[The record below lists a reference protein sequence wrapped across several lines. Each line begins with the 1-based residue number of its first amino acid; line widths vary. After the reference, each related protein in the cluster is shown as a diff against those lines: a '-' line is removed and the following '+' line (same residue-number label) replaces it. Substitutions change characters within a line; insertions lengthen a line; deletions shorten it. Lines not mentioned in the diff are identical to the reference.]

1 MRVHRLLSEFGT
13 VTIMNMIDILYTIL
27 IEPLRLLFEVIFV
40 TANRFTHHPGLSII
54 ALSLAINILVLPLY
68 DRADAVQAEARDME
82 KKLKRGVDHIKK
94 VFDGDER
101 MMMLNAYYRQNNYRP
116 TDAIKGSVSLFLEI
130 PFFISAYRFLSNLVT
145 IQGVS
150 FGPIAD
156 LGAPDA
162 LLFAFGTRINVLPFL
177 MTGVNLISCAIFT
190 KGYPLKTKIQLN
202 VMALFF
208 LFFLYTSPAGLVF
221 YWTLNNLFSLVKT
234 IVYKIIEKRRRKRRA
249 DETAEL
255 DGKTVV
261 PDGMTAVPDRKT
273 VVPDGKTA
281 APDGNDAAPDGND
294 AASGERTGAAGATPN
309 PGLFRTCG
317 FFLAVLIGGAIP
329 AAIIQASPQEFIDIH
344 DFHNPL
350 WYVGSSFCIAV
361 GFFCVWMRVFYWL
374 ANHRGKVIFER
385 LMVTACLAALVNYM
399 FFGRGL
405 GNLSTAL
412 QYDDGMSFSLV
423 ERILNTVLMLL
434 IAAGIVFVYRDYS
447 GTGAGHRPQIHSGIL
462 LRSFTRIRIHIRG
475 AVLAASLAISAMT
488 VFQLVTARG
497 PVEEARAQAESL
509 LAQGEAQKA
518 TIPLSKTGKNVIV
531 LMLDRGMGPFVPYI
545 FNEKPELKK
554 QFDGFTYYPNTISF
568 GGSTIFGTPGLFG
581 GYEYTPAE
589 MNRRKTELLA
599 DKQNE
604 ALKVMPVLFDRN
616 GYDVTVC
623 DPTYASYAWVP
634 DLTIYDDY
642 PDIRAF
648 NTKGSFN
655 DPEEKAAEV
664 RDLNRNFFCFG
675 LTKVMPVIVQPYF
688 YQNGR
693 YNQSEQKVAAYGAQ
707 VQDGISRSQGLKA
720 AFMNT
725 FNVLKNLPNI
735 TEIVGEGDSEADA
748 PAAGSAA
755 QAGQNENVGA
765 AGSKGTFLMMTN
777 DSTHEPMLLQ
787 EPAYEPADN
796 VDNTE
801 YDEAH
806 RDRFDL
812 KNGSIEHK
820 TLPKDR
826 DMIIH
831 TEGRLAHYEVNMAS
845 MIQLGKWFDF
855 MRENGVYDNT
865 KIILVADHGR
875 NLWQFDALTLD
886 DGSSNLYDAESYA
899 PLLMVK
905 DFGATGFKTD
915 ETFMTNADTP
925 TLALKDVVE
934 NPVNPFTGKVI
945 DNREKTAHPQYIIGS
960 DDWDASTNNGTQFT
974 PSTWFAV
981 HDDMW
986 NRKNWT
992 VTAENSTDPLDVAKK
1007 PKKSKIIYDV
1017 KKDKTDKADITD
1029 KADKN

>member
-1 MRVHRLLSEFGT
+1 
-13 VTIMNMIDILYTIL
+13 MNMIDILYTIL

-68 DRADAVQAEARDME
+68 DRADAVQAQARDME

-156 LGAPDA
+156 LGSPDA
-162 LLFAFGTRINVLPFL
+162 LLHAFGMQINVLPFL

-234 IVYKIIEKRRRKRRA
+234 IVYKIIARKREQRRA
-249 DETAEL
+249 AKRALSDQGEADSAADGTAFGLMPADAEQ
-255 DGKTVV
+255 
-261 PDGMTAVPDRKT
+261 AVMDRE
-273 VVPDGKTA
+273 P
-281 APDGNDAAPDGND
+281 
-294 AASGERTGAAGATPN
+294 AAGEMPPEDRLQAYRPN
-309 PGLFRTCG
+309 RKLFRTCG
-317 FFLAVLIGGAIP
+317 FFLAMLIGGAIP
-329 AAIIQASPQEFIDIH
+329 AAVIQASPQEFIDIH
-344 DFHNPL
+344 AFHNPL
-350 WYVGSSFCIAV
+350 WYVGYSFCIAV

-374 ANHRGKVIFER
+374 ANDHGKVIFER
-385 LMVTACLAALVNYM
+385 LMVTACLTALVNYM

-412 QYDDGMSFSLV
+412 QYDDGMSFSLA
-423 ERILNTVLMLL
+423 EKILNTVLILM
-434 IAAGIVFVYRDYS
+434 IAAGIVMVFQDHFAPRFS
-447 GTGAGHRPQIHSGIL
+447 GL
-462 LRSFTRIRIHIRG
+462 TRMCSTRKPVMAIRTHIRG
-475 AVLAASLAISAMT
+475 AVLTASLAISTMT

-497 PVEEARAQAESL
+497 SVEEAREQAESL
-509 LAQGEAQKA
+509 LAQGEEQKA

-642 PDIRAF
+642 PDIRTF

-675 LTKVMPVIVQPYF
+675 LTKAMPVILQPYF

-725 FNVLKNLPNI
+725 FNVLKNLPDI
-735 TEIVGEGDSEADA
+735 TEIVGESDSEADA
-748 PAAGSAA
+748 PAADSAA

-765 AGSKGTFLMMTN
+765 AGNKGTFLMMTN

-801 YDEAH
+801 YDETH

-820 TLPKDR
+820 KLPKDR

-845 MIQLGKWFDF
+845 MIQLGRWFDY

-886 DGSSNLYDAESYA
+886 DGSSNIYDAESYA

-915 ETFMTNADTP
+915 DTFMTNADTP
-925 TLALKDVVE
+925 TLALKDVIE

-945 DNREKTAHPQYIIGS
+945 DNSEKTAHPQYVIGS

-992 VTAENSTDPLDVAKK
+992 VMAENSTDPLDAAKK
-1007 PKKSKIIYDV
+1007 PKKSKIIYNV
-1017 KKDKTDKADITD
+1017 GKDKTGKADITD